1 MVTVSPPSE
10 CKDCETVRLSVSPTG
25 EVLIERG
32 NWDMIHQ
39 KWVYR
44 RTPTKTRPRNAN
56 AFIAALDGDRPLG
69 IKAVSGNA
77 GCTAPESDA
86 GGSVALRWVD
96 GLRDD
101 RLNVSFACA
110 PYAGSTWERH
120 VREAAALLSL
130 SRPIF

>member
-1 MVTVSPPSE
+1 MSPPSA

-32 NWDMIHQ
+32 QWDVIHQ
-39 KWVYR
+39 KWDYR
-44 RTPTKTRPRNAN
+44 RTPTKTKAQNAA
-56 AFIAALDGDRPLG
+56 AFIAAMAPDRPLG
-69 IKAVSGNA
+69 VKAISGNEA
-77 GCTAPESDA
+77 CTATTGDA
-86 GGSVALRWVD
+86 GGGVALRWVD

-101 RLNVSFACA
+101 RLTVSFACA

-120 VREAAALLSL
+120 VRDAAALLKL